1 MKTRRVPAMALAL
14 LISGCTHVGP
24 DYVRPKATF
33 PPAFIE
39 PGPWKEAAPSDEAIR
54 GKWWEIYGDPVLNRL
69 EEQARASSPRVQA
82 AAARVAQAR
91 AVLGFNQAGAYP
103 TLDFSPDASRYRV
116 SGNRPDQPEKVPG
129 NHEYTTN
136 RYRLPLYAS
145 YEIDFWGKYSR
156 LEESA
161 SRRMEASVA
170 AYYGVL
176 LTLQS
181 DLAQTYFQLRAA
193 DEELVLLGRGIE
205 LRERARD
212 LVAARKRGGLAS
224 ELDLARLE
232 TELAVTQADAQAAL
246 RRRNDLQHA
255 LAVLTGAAP
264 GPVELDVQPFV
275 PQPPVI
281 PVGMPADLLE
291 RRPDIA
297 EAERLLSARN
307 AEIGIAQAALFPSI
321 KLTGGL
327 GFESAELSDLLN
339 RDSAIWSLGVSLTQ
353 PLFDGGRLRSNVDRT
368 RALYDENLAN
378 YRDRLLIAFGEV
390 ESTLSA
396 LRILE
401 LQHESQLRAVNSA
414 ERAEQLATARYKT
427 GLVNVLELVDAQ
439 RTRLQ
444 VERVRLVIRQQQ
456 MLASVTLI
464 RALGGGWAER
474 RDASGT
480 AWIMPA
486 KEAPGT

>member
-1 MKTRRVPAMALAL
+1 MQIRALPSLAVAMLTC
-14 LISGCTHVGP
+14 GCMHAGP
-24 DYVRPKATF
+24 DYVRPKAQF

-39 PGPWKEAAPSDEAIR
+39 PGPWKEAAPNDEAIR
-54 GKWWEIYGDPVLNRL
+54 GKWWEIYADPVLNQL

-82 AAARVAQAR
+82 AAARVQQAR
-91 AVLGFNQAGAYP
+91 AVLGFNQAALYP
-103 TLDFSPDASRYRV
+103 TLEFSPDAARARI

-136 RYRLPLYAS
+136 RFRLPLYAS
-145 YEIDFWGKYSR
+145 YEVDLWGKVSR
-156 LEESA
+156 IEESA

-170 AYYGVL
+170 AYHGVL

-181 DLAQTYFQLRAA
+181 DLAQNYFQLRAA
-193 DEELVLLGRGIE
+193 DEELVLLTRGIE

-224 ELDLARLE
+224 ELDLARVE
-232 TELAVTQADAQAAL
+232 TELAATQAEAQAAL
-246 RRRNDLQHA
+246 RRRNDLQYA
-255 LAVLTGAAP
+255 LSVLTGGAP
-264 GPVELDVQPFV
+264 GTFELGVPSV
-275 PQPPVI
+275 GPQPPGI

-291 RRPDIA
+291 RRPDVA

-307 AEIGIAQAALFPSI
+307 AEIGVAKASLFPSI
-321 KLTGGL
+321 KLTGAL
-327 GFESAELSDLLN
+327 GFESAELSNLLDRN
-339 RDSAIWSLGVSLTQ
+339 SQIWLLGASLTQ
-353 PLFDGGRLRSNVDRT
+353 PLFDAGRLRSNVDRAQ
-368 RALYDENLAN
+368 ALYDENLAY

-390 ESTLSA
+390 EASLSA

-401 LQHESQLRAVNSA
+401 SQHENQLRAVNSA

-444 VERVRLVIRQQQ
+444 AERGRVQVRQQQ
-456 MLASVTLI
+456 MLVSVTLI
-464 RALGGGWAER
+464 RALGGGWGER
-474 RDASGT
+474 RNAAGT
-480 AWIMPA
+480 AWVMPD
-486 KEAPGT
+486 PGAGG

>member
-1 MKTRRVPAMALAL
+1 MKPRFLLTLAIAMLV
-14 LISGCTHVGP
+14 SGCMRAGT
-24 DYVRPKATF
+24 DYVRPKATL
-33 PPAFIE
+33 PAAYIE
-39 PGPWKEAAPSDEAIR
+39 AGPWKKAAPSDEVIR
-54 GKWWEIYGDPVLNRL
+54 GRWWEIYGDPVLNRL
-69 EEQARASSPRVQA
+69 EEQARVSSPRVQA
-82 AAARVAQAR
+82 AAARVEQAR
-91 AVLGFNQAGAYP
+91 AILGFNQAGRYP
-103 TLDFSPDASRYRV
+103 TLVFAPAAPRMRV
-116 SGNRPDQPEKVPG
+116 SGNRVDQPEKLPG
-129 NHEYTTN
+129 EFAYTSN
-136 RYRLPLYAS
+136 DFQLPLYAS
-145 YEIDFWGKYSR
+145 YEVDLWGKISR

-170 AYYGVL
+170 AYHGVL

-193 DEELVLLGRGIE
+193 DEELVLLTHGIE
-205 LRERARD
+205 LRERARE

-224 ELDLARLE
+224 ELDLARVE
-232 TELAVTQADAQAAL
+232 TELAATQSEAQAAL
-246 RRRNDLQHA
+246 RRRNELQHA
-255 LAVLTGAAP
+255 LAVLTGAPP
-264 GPVELDVQPFV
+264 GSFEFAVEPFV

-307 AEIGIAQAALFPSI
+307 ADIGIAQAALFPSI
-321 KLTGGL
+321 KLTASL
-327 GFESAELSDLLN
+327 GFESNELSDLLN
-339 RDSAIWSLGVSLTQ
+339 RESQIWMIGASLMQ
-353 PLFDGGRLRSNVDRT
+353 PLFDGGRLRSNVDRA
-368 RALYDENLAN
+368 RAIYAENLAD
-378 YRDRLLIAFGEV
+378 YRERLLVAFKEV
-390 ESTLSA
+390 ETALSA
-396 LRILE
+396 LRILD
-401 LQHESQLRAVNSA
+401 LQHESQLRAVNWA

-444 VERVRLVIRQQQ
+444 VERGRLLVRQQQ

-480 AWIMPA
+480 VWVMPA
-486 KEAPGT
+486 RQAPGG

>member
-1 MKTRRVPAMALAL
+1 MKLRHPLTLASAL
-14 LISGCTHVGP
+14 LVAGCMHVGT
-24 DYVRPKATF
+24 DYVRPKAMLPT
-33 PPAFIE
+33 AYVE
-39 PGPWKEAAPSDEAIR
+39 AGPWKKAAPSDEVIR

-69 EEQARASSPRVQA
+69 EEQARVSSPRIQA
-82 AAARVAQAR
+82 AAARVDQAR
-91 AVLGFNQAGAYP
+91 AVLGFNEAGRYP
-103 TLDFSPDASRYRV
+103 TLEFSPDASRYRV

-136 RYRLPLYAS
+136 RFRLPLYAS
-145 YEIDFWGKYSR
+145 YEVDLWGKVSR

-161 SRRMEASVA
+161 SGRMEASVA
-170 AYYGVL
+170 AYHGVL

-193 DEELVLLGRGIE
+193 DEELVLLTRGIE

-212 LVAARKRGGLAS
+212 LVGSRKRGGLAS
-224 ELDLARLE
+224 ELDLARVE
-232 TELAVTQADAQAAL
+232 TELAATQSEAQAAL
-246 RRRNDLQHA
+246 RRRNDLQYA
-255 LAVLTGAAP
+255 LAVLTGATP
-264 GPVELDVQPFV
+264 GPFDLTVEPFV

-307 AEIGIAQAALFPSI
+307 ADIGVAQAALFPSI
-321 KLTGGL
+321 KLTGSL

-339 RDSAIWSLGVSLTQ
+339 HDSQIWLLGASLAQ
-353 PLFDGGRLRSNVDRT
+353 PLFDGGRLHSNVDRA
-368 RALYDENLAN
+368 RAVYAENLAN
-378 YRDRLLIAFGEV
+378 YRERLLVAFKEV
-390 ESTLSA
+390 ETALSA
-396 LRILE
+396 LRILD

-414 ERAEQLATARYKT
+414 ERAERLATARYKS

-444 VERVRLVIRQQQ
+444 VERGRLLVRQEQ

-474 RDASGT
+474 RDATGT
-480 AWIMPA
+480 AWVMPA
-486 KEAPGT
+486 KQEPGT